1 MSFEVQDDAVT
12 TGPLKASHSGH
23 RAGPLILQFQ
33 GGTAINK
40 GAASQQRSNKVSFS
54 QDSQS
59 QQNEAPETVK
69 TEQTVEPKK
78 TAKSQKMDS
87 KNVSSS
93 ETLNRKNKTLPVES
107 AKVKR
112 SKCNN
117 ATTSRSLTSVFS
129 DENQEIIDPKITR
142 RKSTQ
147 SHSVTEHQST
157 DINNNEENVNL
168 HEILDS
174 TSNDDKNA
182 SQVENTPLVTNSQA
196 SNECSVDS
204 DTRIRETCPTMLNIG
219 LRRLSGATSARGQS
233 DPTETEENKKNDS
246 QIILA
251 GETLNKKNI
260 PQSAKTTKAR
270 KSKSETV
277 TTTENIDHFQTSVS
291 SDENR
296 DSVITKN
303 TRRKSTQINRKP
315 EHRPSEICNN
325 HENSKDGIASRAE
338 NVPLPSTSLDDN
350 VKPKETEKNK
360 KIDSGMISSAETLN
374 KKNKTL
380 PAKITKSKSHESENE
395 TTPKKIYQAKPSV
408 SSDENH
414 EISSSNL
421 FWSKSKSSDSV
432 PEHQSSDVSNNDENP
447 GKILHSTLKEDRSES
462 VVSLPNTSPIPSHI
476 AVNLSSL
483 SSEKTSSDGSD
494 KSLSVGSEKSSSDGS
509 DKSLSVGSEKSLSVG
524 REKSSS
530 DGNDKSL
537 SVGSEKSSSD
547 GSDKSLSIGS
557 EKSSSDSSDKSL
569 SVGNDSSSNSLAS
582 TGAIKKVIKPRRKKN
597 AYNSQRTRE
606 NTGMETIPE
615 SSLESIEAS
624 STSCNDVRKEAK
636 TKSDTDD
643 CNTNS
648 KIKKTPGLPKDESI
662 SKIHERAGTNKPE
675 KNEPLHQKN
684 QPSTSSSWKRQSEHG
699 TRGRSRKN
707 EEEDCCEDHCKRCKH
722 YKHKCHKKKKSKKS
736 TSRRPLE
743 ETFARKLIS
752 LVKLGDQFEG
762 AAKCRRSKGSKGGG
776 EKCICSSSS
785 SSESSSS
792 ESCSSDCECQ
802 YESSSDDST
811 CKCYQCRMPKEPQSS
826 SGYTTSEVSST
837 DFYNDESSM
846 SSCCDR
852 RHTQSKKAHGS
863 NFDRSRPRCCGNRH
877 CAGESTDVSSS
888 DANCKYNLHKKSRQ
902 SRRKST
908 RDSEDEDF
916 CRSKCISR
924 NCRKSKSKS
933 KSKSN
938 SEDEDFCRSKCSR
951 RDSRKSKSK
960 SKKH

>member
-1 MSFEVQDDAVT
+1 MSFEVQDDAVA

-40 GAASQQRSNKVSFS
+40 GAASQQRSNKISFS

-93 ETLNRKNKTLPVES
+93 ETLNKKNKTLPVES

-112 SKCNN
+112 SKYNN

-129 DENQEIIDPKITR
+129 NENQEITDPKITR

-147 SHSVTEHQST
+147 SHSVTENQST

-182 SQVENTPLVTNSQA
+182 SQVENTPPVTNSQA
-196 SNECSVDS
+196 SNECSTDA
-204 DTRIRETCPTMLNIG
+204 DTRIRETCRTILNFG
-219 LRRLSGATSARGQS
+219 STQLSGTISAKGQS
-233 DPTETEENKKNDS
+233 DPTESEENKKNDS
-246 QIILA
+246 QIILSD
-251 GETLNKKNI
+251 ETLNKKNI

-291 SDENR
+291 SDEHR
-296 DSVITKN
+296 DRVITKN

-325 HENSKDGIASRAE
+325 HENSNVAGVLNATFRNDIIASSVD

-380 PAKITKSKSHESENE
+380 PAKITKSKSPKSENE
-395 TTPKKIYQAKPSV
+395 TTPKKINQAQTSV
-408 SSDENH
+408 SSDENYD
-414 EISSSNL
+414 ISSSNL
-421 FWSKSKSSDSV
+421 LWSKSKSSDSL
-432 PEHQSSDVSNNDENP
+432 PEQQSSDVSNNDENP
-447 GKILHSTLKEDRSES
+447 GKILHSTLKEDKCES
-462 VVSLPNTSPIPSHI
+462 VVSLLNTSPIPSHI

-483 SSEKTSSDGSD
+483 CGEKISSDSSDKSLSVGSEKTSSDSSD
-494 KSLSVGSEKSSSDGS
+494 KSLSVGSEKSSSDGIDKNLSVGSKKSSSDGSEKSSSDGS
-509 DKSLSVGSEKSLSVG
+509 DKSLSVGS
-524 REKSSS
+524 
-530 DGNDKSL
+530 
-537 SVGSEKSSSD
+537 
-547 GSDKSLSIGS
+547 
-557 EKSSSDSSDKSL
+557 
-569 SVGNDSSSNSLAS
+569 DSSSNSLAS
-582 TGAIKKVIKPRRKKN
+582 TGAIKKVTEPRRKKN

-624 STSCNDVRKEAK
+624 STSCNDVQKEAK

-643 CNTNS
+643 CNSNS

-707 EEEDCCEDHCKRCKH
+707 EEEDCCEDHFKRCKH

-776 EKCICSSSS
+776 EKCICPSSS

-811 CKCYQCRMPKEPQSS
+811 CKCCQCRMPKEPQSS

-877 CAGESTDVSSS
+877 CANESTDVSSS

-916 CRSKCISR
+916 CRSKCSCR
-924 NCRKSKSKS
+924 DCRKSKSKS
-933 KSKSN
+933 KSKS
-938 SEDEDFCRSKCSR
+938 
-951 RDSRKSKSK
+951 
-960 SKKH
+960 KKH